1 MQLLCN
7 CYCSPCRL
15 LCPFGIGIRTDTR
28 TSSGEI
34 PCRNILVELNKQ
46 VIYSNN
52 MFVP

>member
-7 CYCSPCRL
+7 CYCSLCRL
-15 LCPFGIGIRTDTR
+15 LCPYGIGIRIDTIN
-28 TSSGEI
+28 SSGEI
-34 PCRNILVELNKQ
+34 PCRNIELNKQ